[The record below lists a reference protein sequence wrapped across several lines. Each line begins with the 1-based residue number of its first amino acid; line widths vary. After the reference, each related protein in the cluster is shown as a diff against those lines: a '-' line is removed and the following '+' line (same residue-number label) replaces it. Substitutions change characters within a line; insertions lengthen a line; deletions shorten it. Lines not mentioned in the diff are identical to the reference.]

1 MQVTIFNFKLLIT
14 NYQTLIRNYQLV
26 FLASIKLQ

>member
-1 MQVTIFNFKLLIT
+1 MQVTIFNLKLLIK